1 MLPLPLHPE
10 LGGEE
15 GHYQTV
21 WRRSTAVNEFG
32 MALFVPKPEPSSAH
46 GGSGRHTIKIDHDPP
61 SPVAVRFEPED
72 ANKCERQAG
81 RQLYVM
87 RDDRRPAGR
96 GTGSPSSRRT
106 PLEELPPLCS
116 GFSPPSNFWVSVHGW
131 FALWFANFVGV

>member
-61 SPVAVRFEPED
+61 SPVAVRFEPE
-72 ANKCERQAG
+72 K
-81 RQLYVM
+81 
-87 RDDRRPAGR
+87 
-96 GTGSPSSRRT
+96 S
-106 PLEELPPLCS
+106 LCS
-116 GFSPPSNFWVSVHGW
+116 GFRRAGSNFWVSVHGW
-131 FALWFANFVGV
+131 FANCGSRTVSVCKRCENKLGS

>member
-1 MLPLPLHPE
+1 MLAHVLHEGAVHAE

-61 SPVAVRFEPED
+61 SPVGVRFESEKYMPTS
-72 ANKCERQAG
+72 ASVRLGGNCMSG
-81 RQLYVM
+81 L
-87 RDDRRPAGR
+87 R
-96 GTGSPSSRRT
+96 GD
-106 PLEELPPLCS
+106 
-116 GFSPPSNFWVSVHGW
+116 
-131 FALWFANFVGV
+131 